1 MDSDATRPA
10 GAADRARVTDALREE
25 MAAGRLP
32 LADYQARL
40 GRVKRAATV
49 GELDAVL
56 HDLPSRRDRA
66 DDDAERPGGG
76 AAGPPGESGTAAGR
90 VPKATRGGCAGVL
103 LLTVAAAYAVRSAA
117 RFPISRVRALD

>member
-1 MDSDATRPA
+1 
-10 GAADRARVTDALREE
+10 VTDALREE
-25 MAAGRLP
+25 MAGGRLP

-56 HDLPSRRDRA
+56 RDLPSRRDRA
-66 DDDAERPGGG
+66 DDGADGESDRPGGG
-76 AAGPPGESGTAAGR
+76 AAAGPPGESGAVAGR